1 MHPQPFGIGMNVAVI
16 DDDVELLGSMVGI
29 LAGDARIRQVH
40 SAKDY
45 GEGVELIRGTRP
57 DVLFLDVE
65 LNGRSGFELLAEV
78 PAQGMSVVFITAHEQ
93 YALRALKMSAV
104 DFLLKPFGS
113 DEVLD
118 AFDKATR
125 NGPPHAARLSVLR
138 EHLLRAPETD
148 LSVVLH
154 AHEGMHLI
162 RIRDLVRCSSAGNY
176 TEFHLVDGSRL
187 VSSVQLGE
195 YEEMLQTH
203 NFCRIHRSHLV
214 NLAHLRSVL
223 KADGGTVVMAEDT
236 VLPISRRRK
245 QELLETIAAMKR
257 RS

>member
-1 MHPQPFGIGMNVAVI
+1 MNVAVI
-16 DDDVELLGSMVGI
+16 DDDVEMLGSIAGI

-45 GEGVELIRGTRP
+45 AGGVELIRGARP

-65 LNGRSGFELLAEV
+65 LSGRSGFELLAEI
-78 PAQGMSVVFITAHEQ
+78 PADGMSVVFITAHEQ
-93 YALRALKMSAV
+93 YALRALKMSALE
-104 DFLLKPFGS
+104 FLLKPFGA

-118 AFDKATR
+118 VIDKATATR
-125 NGPPHAARLSVLR
+125 NGQAHAARHSVLR
-138 EHLLRAPETD
+138 EHLLRVPETD

-154 AHEGMHLI
+154 AHEGMHII
-162 RIRDLVRCSSAGNY
+162 RIRELVRCTSAGNY

-195 YEEMLQTH
+195 YEEMLHAH

-214 NLAHLRSVL
+214 NIAHLRSVL
-223 KADGGTVVMAEDT
+223 KAGGGTVVMAEDT

-245 QELLETIAAMKR
+245 QELLEMLAAMKS